1 LFEVVDLDVFK
12 EIQLFLEDLQTNI
25 YIYNIYI

>member
-25 YIYNIYI
+25 YIIYII